1 VAITMALSSCGYAD
15 EPEESGTMPLA
26 TAISSNTATPPATAT
41 TRPASEIAAT
51 HTLMAGSEPTSISSP
66 QSLTSNISPTQKATA
81 SKTPVPTTAVS
92 TVTPMATVI
101 ADPASARRA
110 ILSNVTDF
118 LYLLQDYELNA
129 MGNSAYDL
137 IIMDYA
143 ADGDDD
149 TAFSRR

>member
-1 VAITMALSSCGYAD
+1 
-15 EPEESGTMPLA
+15 
-26 TAISSNTATPPATAT
+26 
-41 TRPASEIAAT
+41 
-51 HTLMAGSEPTSISSP
+51 
-66 QSLTSNISPTQKATA
+66 
-81 SKTPVPTTAVS
+81 
-92 TVTPMATVI
+92 MATVI

-118 LYLLQDYELNA
+118 LYQLQDYELNA